1 MMIHLLNGIEAYM
14 REKMSKLIGLLFATA
29 LITGIMMACGSNA
42 PAANEASDSESTAK
56 ADSLITVG
64 FSQLGA
70 ESDWRSANTES
81 MLETFTEENG
91 YQLLYK
97 NGQQKQANQI
107 TAVRTFIQQEVDY
120 IVLAPATEDDWE
132 SVLSEAR
139 DAHIPVIIVD
149 RRVNASDKNLYSCWV
164 GSDFELEAKK
174 VTAWIDAYTK
184 RKGIKPEDLHI
195 VNIQGTIGSTAQI
208 GRTRG
213 LANAARDHGWDLMAE
228 VSGDFTETKGRE
240 VMEALL
246 NRFDNINVV
255 YCENDNEAIG
265 AIKALEDA
273 GYKVGSDIMAGEIMV
288 VSFDGVNET
297 ARSYAREGKIC
308 CIAECNPLHGPR
320 VEALIKA
327 LENGEQPEKFNYVDE
342 KIYSSIPD
350 VESVTVGE
358 ETYIIELP

>member
-1 MMIHLLNGIEAYM
+1 MKKHLSVLGVFILIFCLLGGCGGNMVSDHEAAS
-14 REKMSKLIGLLFATA
+14 EGNSE
-29 LITGIMMACGSNA
+29 
-42 PAANEASDSESTAK
+42 EADM
-56 ADSLITVG
+56 LITVG

-70 ESDWRSANTES
+70 ESDWRSANTDS
-81 MLETFTEENG
+81 MLETFTEDNG
-91 YQLLYK
+91 YALVYK

-107 TAVRTFIQQEVDY
+107 TAIRTFIQQDVDY
-120 IVLAPATEDDWE
+120 IVLAPANEDGWE

-139 DAHIPVIIVD
+139 DAHIPVILVD

-174 VTAWIDAYTK
+174 VTAWINAYTTSC
-184 RKGIKPEDLHI
+184 GIDPADLHI
-195 VNIQGTIGSTAQI
+195 VNIQGTIGNTAQI

-213 LANAARDHGWDLMAE
+213 LANAARDYGWDLME
-228 VSGDFTETKGRE
+228 EISGDFTEAKGRE

-265 AIKALEDA
+265 AIEALESA
-273 GYKVGSDIMAGEIMV
+273 GKRVGSDIARGEVMV
-288 VSFDGVNET
+288 VSFDGVNEE
-297 ARSYAREGKIC
+297 ALNYAREGKIS

-320 VEALIKA
+320 VDALIKA
-327 LENGEQPEKFNYVDE
+327 LERGEQPDKFNYVDE

-350 VESVTVGE
+350 VTSVTVDG
-358 ETYIIELP
+358 ETYPIEKP